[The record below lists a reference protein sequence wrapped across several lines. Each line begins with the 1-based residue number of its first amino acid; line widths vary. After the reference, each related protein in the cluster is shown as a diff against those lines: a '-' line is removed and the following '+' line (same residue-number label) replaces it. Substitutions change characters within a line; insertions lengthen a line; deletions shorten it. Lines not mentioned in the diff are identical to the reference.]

1 MKKTFGLSV
10 ALLLVVVAC
19 APSTSEPAATDPPA
33 APTTES
39 PGTTSAPAVATTSS
53 PAATTST
60 VDVDAALAEAKALMT
75 QPELS
80 DGGTLEANGAF
91 AESTEGFTPFEDLEV
106 LVYDDG
112 EHLNFYIEGPGDLVR
127 ELVIEFDAQ
136 DVNGAVVSDT
146 SFVGDLAINPPT
158 WAAEAQNGNTVLA
171 SEFPPPTA
179 KSGQLIVLTAQEG
192 SGERLGVHITSSIT
206 TLQEFER
213 ISIWIYKGFEDGRY
227 SYAHYVQL
235 YELLLNSASD
245 GVIVGGFLLGLLGA
259 QPPPAAWFTIEG

>member
-1 MKKTFGLSV
+1 MKKTIGLSV

-33 APTTES
+33 STTES
-39 PGTTSAPAVATTSS
+39 PGTTSAPAASTTAP

-75 QPELS
+75 EPELS
-80 DGGTLEANGAF
+80 EGGKLEQNGAF
-91 AESTEGFTPFEDLEV
+91 AESTDGFSPFEDLEV

-112 EHLNFYIEGPGDLVR
+112 EHLNFYVEGPSELVR

-136 DVNGAVVSDT
+136 DANGAVVSDT
-146 SFVGDLAINPPT
+146 SFVGDLAINPPA
-158 WAAEAQNGNTVLA
+158 WAAEAQNGNTVNA

-179 KSGQLIVLTAQEG
+179 KSGQLIALTAQEG
-192 SGERLGVHITSSIT
+192 SGERLGVHITSVIT

-213 ISIWIYKGFEDGRY
+213 VSIWIYKGLENGQYD
-227 SYAHYVQL
+227 YAHYVQL

-245 GVIVGGFLLGLLGA
+245 GVIVAGFLFGLLGA
-259 QPPPAAWFTIEG
+259 QPPPAAWFLTQS